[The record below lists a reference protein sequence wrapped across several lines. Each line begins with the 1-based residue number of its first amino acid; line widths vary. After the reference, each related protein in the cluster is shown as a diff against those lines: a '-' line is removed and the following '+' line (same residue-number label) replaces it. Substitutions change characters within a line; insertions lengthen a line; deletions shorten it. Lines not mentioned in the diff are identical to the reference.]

1 MSSLEVHL
9 EDLEDFLLGKG
20 LKGKSLYKMISN
32 NTRRYLNIIS
42 SIANS
47 ITEIKRTTPLT

>member
-1 MSSLEVHL
+1 MSSLEVYL
-9 EDLEDFLLGKG
+9 EDLEDFLVNKG
-20 LKGKSLYKMISN
+20 IKGKVLYKMISN

-42 SIANS
+42 NIANS